1 MAIILNQVSR
11 VKQRRLKK
19 RNKQSAIAEMLRVDH
34 AGEYGARRI
43 YKGQLSVLKGHEKIQ
58 EMYEQE
64 KEHLDFFENEIKQRG
79 TRPTLLLPLWDKLGF
94 ALGAVSARMGEKA
107 AMACTVAVEEVI
119 GGHYQEQIDELETF
133 KDEKRLVKNFSKFR
147 DDELEHKEIGLEHG
161 AEGATAYPLLYR
173 AIKLISRTAIA
184 VTKKI

>member
-1 MAIILNQVSR
+1 MDRI
-11 VKQRRLKK
+11 KQRRLKK

-64 KEHLDFFENEIKQRG
+64 KEHLDFFENEIKARK
-79 TRPTLLLPLWDKLGF
+79 TRPTLLLPIWDKCGF
-94 ALGAVSARMGEKA
+94 ALGAVTAMMGEKA
-107 AMACTVAVEEVI
+107 AMACTVAVEEEI

-133 KDEKRLVKNFSKFR
+133 KDEPRLVKNFSKFR
-147 DDELEHKEIGLEHG
+147 DDELEHLETGLEHD
-161 AEGATAYPLLYR
+161 AEEAIAYPLLYKS
-173 AIKLISRTAIA
+173 IKLISHAAIA
-184 VTKKI
+184 ITKRI